1 MPSHGVLI
9 ARIAIVNGSD
19 DDGAVRCLIGVLVI
33 AVFAAALPIGA
44 CCVSVAPSHACC
56 KTECMRA
63 TPAAVVKP
71 AVTLA
76 ISIEPMTMRVVATV
90 THQSFV
96 PTASTRSLE
105 SNAPLPLRI

>member
-1 MPSHGVLI
+1 M
-9 ARIAIVNGSD
+9 AIVNGSD
-19 DDGAVRCLIGVLVI
+19 DDGSVRCLIGVLVI

-63 TPAAVVKP
+63 TSTAIVKP
-71 AVTLA
+71 TVTPAL
-76 ISIEPMTMRVVATV
+76 SIAPVTMRLVATV
-90 THQSFV
+90 MHQSFC
-96 PTASTRSLE
+96 TIASTRSLE

>member
-1 MPSHGVLI
+1 LI
-9 ARIAIVNGSD
+9 ARIAIVNRSD

-76 ISIEPMTMRVVATV
+76 ISIAPVTMRVVAAV
-90 THQSFV
+90 THQSFA